1 MKKWEVGTSK
11 DHFGANTLIACDYE
25 VHATPKEPG
34 SSKKVPVNSKVR
46 ALVQESGAKDAEI
59 ERLKK
64 RLAEVETERDALRT
78 ELAREKEKNDGIL
91 QGVLK
96 LLQVKNQAPSSSQ
109 P

>member
-1 MKKWEVGTSK
+1 MKKWEVSTSI
-11 DHFGANTLIACDYE
+11 DHFWVNTLRACNYE
-25 VHATPKEPG
+25 VNVTPKEPS

-46 ALVQESGAKDAEI
+46 ALVQESGAKDVEI

-64 RLAEVETERDALRT
+64 RLVEMETKRDALRT

-96 LLQVKNQAPSSSQ
+96 LLQVKKPST
-109 P
+109 

>member
-1 MKKWEVGTSK
+1 MGGWYKQGSFWGNS
-11 DHFGANTLIACDYE
+11 LIACDYE
-25 VHATPKEPG
+25 VHATPKELG

-46 ALVQESGAKDAEI
+46 ALVQESRAKNAEI

-78 ELAREKEKNDGIL
+78 KLAREKEKNDGIL
-91 QGVLK
+91 QDMLK
-96 LLQVKNQAPSSSQ
+96 LLQAKNQAPTSSQ

>member
-1 MKKWEVGTSK
+1 M
-11 DHFGANTLIACDYE
+11 
-25 VHATPKEPG
+25 
-34 SSKKVPVNSKVR
+34 NSKVR

-64 RLAEVETERDALRT
+64 RLVEMETKRDALRT

-91 QGVLK
+91 QGMLK
-96 LLQVKNQAPSSSQ
+96 HLQVKNQAPSSSQ